1 MKLAPIMSANAS
13 AFAFR
18 VDDLPSLTDFCRRFG
33 QRIIAVDGFAGVGKT
48 TLAQGLARELGTT
61 LVSLDDYL
69 PGDPEAMNVQSYVS
83 PWIAIDSDALSPALL
98 MPLSR
103 ARFCATQSTA
113 WWRARKWQRYTLRSA
128 AILCLTK
135 SFGMTVSALR
145 KVTKTGP
152 TGLRGRKRRITVECA
167 RTMTQTL
174 SRSGSSER
182 RSLG

>member
-83 PWIAIDSDALSPALL
+83 RLDRDRLRRALASAANAVVEGALL
-98 MPLSR
+98 R
-103 ARFCATQSTA
+103 D
-113 WWRARKWQRYTLRSA
+113 
-128 AILCLTK
+128 
-135 SFGMTVSALR
+135 
-145 KVTKTGP
+145 
-152 TGLRGRKRRITVECA
+152 
-167 RTMTQTL
+167 
-174 SRSGSSER
+174 
-182 RSLG
+182 

>member
-83 PWIAIDSDALSPALL
+83 RLDRDRLRRALAGAANAVVEGALLRDAIDG
-98 MPLSR
+98 MV
-103 ARFCATQSTA
+103 ARSEM
-113 WWRARKWQRYTLRSA
+113 A
-128 AILCLTK
+128 AIYLALCSNPVPDKVIWHDGIRIEEGDEDGADWFTR
-135 SFGMTVSALR
+135 SETAYHRRVRPHDDTDAIALR
-145 KVTKTGP
+145 
-152 TGLRGRKRRITVECA
+152 IE
-167 RTMTQTL
+167 
-174 SRSGSSER
+174 
-182 RSLG
+182 